1 MELFLYDRALNMLGI
16 VDEISSLVWTRRYW
30 DCGEFRLLVPMT
42 PRHAELLTLGRW
54 VARKDDKEVG
64 QIRYIHI
71 TCDAQGL
78 EQIEVQ
84 GKFLTH
90 WLGNRLLLSP
100 IIMTAPTDQTL
111 RRIVRETLVEPP
123 DLGRRIS
130 GLGID
135 NTPLQGIA
143 SIASACDLY
152 DNALVA
158 CSDRAKLAKIGFRI
172 ETDLRAKTHAFV
184 VYKGLDRTTTQ
195 AENAICIFSP
205 DFDNVL
211 SQEYTRSVENVA
223 TAIYVSG
230 ASEEGQAQEVAEVL
244 DGVSS
249 GIDRIEFFYD
259 ASSLTRSYSDGGVQT
274 QIPDSEYTA
283 LLQARG
289 EQVLDQKD
297 ESLSF
302 SSVIDM
308 RANLKYKRDFDL
320 GDRVTCLNQRWRIQI
335 DARITEITETYESG
349 KQDLEATFGVSIPS
363 LSEML
368 KWR

>member
-1 MELFLYDRALNMLGI
+1 MELFLYDQSLNMVGI
-16 VDEISSLVWTRRYW
+16 VDEITSLIWTRRYW

-54 VARKDDKEVG
+54 IARKDDKEVG
-64 QIRYIHI
+64 EVTYIHI
-71 TCDAQGL
+71 TSDAQGL

-90 WLGNRLLLSP
+90 WLGKRLLLSQVV
-100 IIMTAPTDQTL
+100 MTAPTDQTL
-111 RRIVRETLVEPP
+111 RRIVRETLVEPT
-123 DLGRRIS
+123 DAGRKIP
-130 GLGID
+130 GLFID
-135 NTPLQGIA
+135 ETPLSGIA
-143 SIASACDLY
+143 SISCACDAY
-152 DNALVA
+152 ENALLA

-172 ETDLRAKTHAFV
+172 ETNLRERKHTFV
-184 VYKGLDRTTTQ
+184 PYKGLDRTTTQ
-195 AENAICIFSP
+195 TDNSVCIFSP

-211 SQEYTRSVENVA
+211 SQEYTQSVENMA
-223 TAIYVSG
+223 TAIYVGG
-230 ASEEGQAQEVAEVL
+230 AAEEGQPREVVEVL

-249 GIDRIEFFYD
+249 GLSRVEFFYD
-259 ASSLTRSYSDGGVQT
+259 ASSLTRSYSQGGVQT
-274 QIPDSEYTA
+274 QIPDGEYTG
-283 LLQARG
+283 LLEARG
-289 EQVLDQKD
+289 VQVLDQKD

-302 SSVIDM
+302 SSAINLQ
-308 RANLKYKRDFDL
+308 ANLKYRQDFDV